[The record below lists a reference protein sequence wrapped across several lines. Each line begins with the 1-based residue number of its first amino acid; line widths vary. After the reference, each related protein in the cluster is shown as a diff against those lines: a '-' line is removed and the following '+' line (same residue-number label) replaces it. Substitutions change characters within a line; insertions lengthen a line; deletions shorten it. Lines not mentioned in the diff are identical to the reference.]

1 MRATGKKKSSRNQPW
16 VFLQSWT
23 ELKAAPGKVQ
33 FLEDGQTTT
42 TDRKNN
48 CEEAGS

>member
-1 MRATGKKKSSRNQPW
+1 MRATGKKKSSRNQPG

-23 ELKAAPGKVQ
+23 ELKAAPGKVK
-33 FLEDGQTTT
+33 FLEDGQIT